1 MKERSIVITCHHN
14 GKAASP
20 LIQEEMLLSYYHIYS
35 FLNIR
40 MMSVEPPQCHLDRGT
55 PRQNLS

>member
-1 MKERSIVITCHHN
+1 MKGRSIVITCHHN

-40 MMSVEPPQCHLDRGT
+40 MMSVEPP
-55 PRQNLS
+55 